1 MAIAENDTVT
11 TIGEGGKRVWLYPRW
26 LRGTKLTAR
35 TIVHA
40 ILLVLLLIGP
50 WIDIGGHP
58 ATRIDIPGRR
68 MYVWGATLMATD
80 GAYMLFAAGL
90 IVFGVFFFSALFG
103 RAWCGWMCPQTVFLE
118 SLIRPVERLIEGNE
132 TARRKLDEGPWTR
145 EKMVKKGLKYG
156 FYLLVAGGVGTTF
169 TAYFLGRHGVLEAQ
183 LSPLAHPGGTATF
196 LGITGLLL
204 FDFAYFREQTCL
216 VVCPYGRFQSVLLDA
231 DSLAVGYDE
240 RRGEPRG
247 KVSDPAAGDC
257 VDCKACVRV
266 CPTGIDIRKGA
277 QMECIQ
283 CMACIDACDDVMV
296 KLQRPTGL
304 IRLDSER
311 RLSGEDKR
319 SFASRALRPRV
330 IVYGLGL
337 IATLFVLIFAIGVR
351 QPVGLDLHRMSGT
364 APYVLMGDG
373 RVQNSLELRIQ
384 NRSSSTRKF
393 TLTLVDGD
401 GTELLT
407 PGGELIVEGE
417 TTRQFPVFVLRPE
430 ALGGGDVSVRVSD
443 DQGFSD
449 AITIEF
455 LAGSRPAV
463 DTRTRARNAG
473 GGEA

>member
-1 MAIAENDTVT
+1 MALAENDTVA
-11 TIGEGGKRVWLYPRW
+11 TIGEGGKRVWLYPKW
-26 LRGTKLTAR
+26 IRGKKLTAR
-35 TIVHA
+35 SIAHA
-40 ILLVLLLIGP
+40 VLIVLLLIGP

-68 MYVWGATLMATD
+68 MYFGGATLMATD

-90 IVFGVFFFSALFG
+90 IVFSVFFFTALFG
-103 RAWCGWMCPQTVFLE
+103 RAWCGWACPQTVFLE

-132 TARRKLDEGPWTR
+132 SQRRKLDAGPWTR
-145 EKMVKKGLKYG
+145 AKLRKKALKYG
-156 FYLLVAGGVGTTF
+156 FYLVVAGGVGTTF

-183 LSPLAHPGGTATF
+183 LDPFAHPGGTATF
-196 LGITGLLL
+196 LAITGLLL

-247 KVSDPAAGDC
+247 KVSDPNAGDC

-266 CPTGIDIRKGA
+266 CPTGIDIRKGV

-296 KLQRPTGL
+296 RLKRPTGL
-304 IRLDSER
+304 VRLDSER
-311 RLSGEDKR
+311 RLSGKDSR
-319 SFASRALRPRV
+319 SFTQRALRPRV
-330 IVYGLGL
+330 LAYGFGL
-337 IATLFVLIFAIGVR
+337 VATLAVLIFAIGLR
-351 QPVGLDLHRMSGT
+351 QPVGLDLHRMSGA
-364 APYVLMGDG
+364 APYVALGDG

-384 NRSSSTRKF
+384 NRSSDTRKF
-393 TLTLVDGD
+393 TLTLARDD
-401 GTELLT
+401 GTELLV
-407 PGGELIVEGE
+407 PGGELVVEGE
-417 TTRQFPVFVLRPE
+417 GTRQFPVFVVRPAE
-430 ALGGGDVSVRVSD
+430 LGGGDVSVRVSD

-449 AITIEF
+449 EIAIEF

-463 DTRTRARNAG
+463 DVRGKG
-473 GGEA
+473 GGEV